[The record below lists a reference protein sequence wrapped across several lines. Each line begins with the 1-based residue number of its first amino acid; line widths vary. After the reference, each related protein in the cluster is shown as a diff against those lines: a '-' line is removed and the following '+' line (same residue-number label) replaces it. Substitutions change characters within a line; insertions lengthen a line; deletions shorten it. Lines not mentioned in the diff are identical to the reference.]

1 MNRLLVSHRARLFP
15 ESFLAWFS
23 ATGSYSIAHASDDT
37 VDVRAWLHELPDDG
51 SVEPQQ
57 GAVDRI
63 LAHRT
68 LCEDV
73 VVQYLGEDLRTPVTL
88 RTGYRAVHLVGI
100 LGEWRSERAIQP
112 LADRLRAHRLFGAEE
127 TVLALIRAGA
137 GAAGPV
143 SRLFS
148 DASARPV
155 ARANALRVLCGL
167 LHSAREPD
175 APRSFQR
182 LNESWRRRLVSEILL
197 LVSSPG
203 TAEELRHES
212 ILRLCDLRVKHAWP
226 AIERAFRLRQVPD
239 RYGLCLQS
247 ARDIMEGRVLVLD
260 LPTWHTPVRIVG

>member
-15 ESFLAWFS
+15 ESILEWFS
-23 ATGSYSIAHASDDT
+23 ATGAHPIAQASEDT
-37 VDVRAWLHELPDDG
+37 VDVRTWLLELPDDG

-63 LAHRT
+63 LAHRA
-68 LCEDV
+68 LCEDAV
-73 VVQYLGEDLRTPVTL
+73 VHYVEEDLRTPGTL
-88 RTGYRAVHLVGI
+88 RTGYRAVHLIGI

-112 LADRLRAHRLFGAEE
+112 LVTRLRAHRLFGAEE

-137 GAAGPV
+137 GAAAPV
-143 SRLFS
+143 SRLLA
-148 DASARPV
+148 DASARPI

-167 LHSAREPD
+167 LQSAREPD
-175 APRSFQR
+175 VPHSFLR

-197 LVSSPG
+197 LVSDPG
-203 TAEELRHES
+203 TADELRHES
-212 ILRLCDLRVKHAWP
+212 ILRLCDLRAKQAWP

-260 LPTWHTPVRIVG
+260 LPTWHTPVRIAG